1 MKKSVLAILFL
12 LVSVSFSPL
21 SFAKADYAVTW
32 SVSGINGVG
41 EMQIEFTQGTQF
53 FSAVGII
60 LGIGS
65 QPTAVP
71 LSGSCFVTATN
82 ALSCSFF
89 IGFANTGS
97 LVINLEDFSGVWR
110 TFDGQG
116 NLTETGQLTF
126 KSLN

>member
-1 MKKSVLAILFL
+1 MNKSVLAILFVVL
-12 LVSVSFSPL
+12 SAPFSPL
-21 SFAKADYAVTW
+21 SFGKADYAVTW

-41 EMQIEFTQGTQF
+41 EMQLEFTQGSQF

-60 LGIGS
+60 SGIGS
-65 QPTAVP
+65 EPTAAP
-71 LSGSCFVTATN
+71 LSGSCFVTTTN
-82 ALSCSFF
+82 ALNCSFF
-89 IGFANTGS
+89 IGFANTGV

-116 NLTETGQLTF
+116 TLSETGQLTF